1 MARLLTILIW
11 LFLHIDHSAAS
22 FPKMRWPSGVGCSE
36 GLVLIDPHRNTYWA
50 QDLRGQSTLL
60 KYEIGNITLLLYNLD
75 LNSFCQGNCM
85 LPLETMISASS
96 FKYNYLRVSQND
108 RLVCNV
114 QFQWL
119 PEDIR
124 QSFEIEPELYIF
136 LINLVVIHQENGC
149 LWTNGVTYKKRFVY
163 LIETGF
169 SLMSPDQPL

>member
-1 MARLLTILIW
+1 
-11 LFLHIDHSAAS
+11 
-22 FPKMRWPSGVGCSE
+22 
-36 GLVLIDPHRNTYWA
+36 
-50 QDLRGQSTLL
+50 
-60 KYEIGNITLLLYNLD
+60 
-75 LNSFCQGNCM
+75 M

-149 LWTNGVTYKKRFVY
+149 L
-163 LIETGF
+163 
-169 SLMSPDQPL
+169 